1 MAMVEKKPLIDTQEL
16 KLLYDEIAHVDG
28 KLDKMSG
35 ESDQFVKNLYKDKE
49 KFLKVKD
56 NVLTEYELKFM

>member
-1 MAMVEKKPLIDTQEL
+1 MVEKKPLIDTQEL
-16 KLLYDEIAHVDG
+16 KLLYDEIAHVNG

-35 ESDQFVKNLYKDKE
+35 ESDEFVKNLYKDKE

-56 NVLTEYELKFM
+56 NVLTDYEL